1 MRCGKSSQN
10 SDIVLVSLGMLLEET
25 EAPMDFSR
33 GSDISEFQ
41 HRRSEMEQ
49 FEHRKPEPQNY
60 ELQKSEDVPKGL
72 DLSHSVL
79 DRLSQRVIRLGT
91 SKIAPYD
98 FFNHNRKFG

>member
-1 MRCGKSSQN
+1 
-10 SDIVLVSLGMLLEET
+10 MLLEET

-33 GSDISEFQ
+33 SSDISEFQ

-60 ELQKSEDVPKGL
+60 EMTKSEEVSKGL

-79 DRLSQRVIRLGT
+79 DRLSQRVIRLGP
-91 SKIAPYD
+91 SKIALIIFHLVHKTSN
-98 FFNHNRKFG
+98 FFKNIFFSSL

>member
-1 MRCGKSSQN
+1 
-10 SDIVLVSLGMLLEET
+10 MLLEET

>member
-1 MRCGKSSQN
+1 
-10 SDIVLVSLGMLLEET
+10 MLLEET

-60 ELQKSEDVPKGL
+60 ELQKSEEVPKGL
-72 DLSHSVL
+72 DLSHPVL

-91 SKIAPYD
+91 SKTQNAREQAGSHPQSAQIVGTKLKVYS
-98 FFNHNRKFG
+98 HT